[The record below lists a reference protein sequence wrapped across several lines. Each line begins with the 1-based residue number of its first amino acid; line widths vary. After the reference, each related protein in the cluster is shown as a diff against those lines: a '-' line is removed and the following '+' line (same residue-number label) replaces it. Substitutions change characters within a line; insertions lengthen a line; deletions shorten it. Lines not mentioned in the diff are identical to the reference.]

1 MIEFRCQKCQKLLL
15 KYDRCQKLEVK
26 CPRCG
31 EINSLHKLAGLPRI
45 DINNPAAAAVN
56 S

>member
-1 MIEFRCQKCQKLLL
+1 MIEFRCLKCQKLLL
-15 KYDRCQKLEVK
+15 KYDRCQKIEVK

-31 EINSLHKLAGLPRI
+31 EVNSLHKLAGIPRSEREK
-45 DINNPAAAAVN
+45 AAAVN

>member
-31 EINSLHKLAGLPRI
+31 ELNSLHKLAGIQR
-45 DINNPAAAAVN
+45 NEREQAAAVN